1 MVNVELRSCISLIS
15 KTTGSS
21 LLCSIKSV
29 KIVPS
34 FIFIAIWERGGK
46 CNVPLWPHTFTLW
59 LELEVFIKHF
69 LNSKWYPKSLLL
81 IIFLKQHIIE
91 IFSYSHIYICHLK
104 NSCILFHC
112 MSLCCLHIPINR
124 YCFCYYRQCC
134 NESSC
139 TYPRPIWMPIPID
152 YIYGS
157 RDDGS
162 EVEIF
167 EILINN
173 HKVPWKCH
181 STFYQ

>member
-46 CNVPLWPHTFTLW
+46 CTVPLWPHTFTLW

-104 NSCILFHC
+104 NSCILF
-112 MSLCCLHIPINR
+112 SACLYVVYTFPL
-124 YCFCYYRQCC
+124 
-134 NESSC
+134 
-139 TYPRPIWMPIPID
+139 ID
-152 YIYGS
+152 IVFVII
-157 RDDGS
+157 DN
-162 EVEIF
+162 VAM
-167 EILINN
+167 
-173 HKVPWKCH
+173 KVLTHTLGLFGCQ
-181 STFYQ
+181 YQ